1 MKVFCTDFDLL
12 VGNSSAEDSL
22 MTSLYLRGDHTLLNS
37 GKRVMTT
44 SWMKGLSYMPQLVVR
59 IDRAGKGF
67 EPRFADR
74 YYRRAA
80 WGVAL
85 ADRQLVLD
93 RLSQR
98 MDPGVA
104 YSFDGSLAVGDF
116 CPIEELRSSRV
127 TLLETEGATPLR
139 ESSDPLPLPSDDRIN
154 EVVSAVAQLY
164 LLKTGDCICFP
175 LGDEYKAIEGGH
187 YLFIAEG
194 DEELLRIGIE

>member
-1 MKVFCTDFDLL
+1 MKVFCTDFNLL
-12 VGNSSAEDSL
+12 VGNSSAEDPL

-37 GKRVMTT
+37 GKRVMIT

-116 CPIEELRSSRV
+116 YPIEELLRGRPLFVSLRIRFHCPRTTGSMKWSRRWLSSISLRR
-127 TLLETEGATPLR
+127 ATAFVF
-139 ESSDPLPLPSDDRIN
+139 PSEMSTR
-154 EVVSAVAQLY
+154 
-164 LLKTGDCICFP
+164 
-175 LGDEYKAIEGGH
+175 
-187 YLFIAEG
+187 
-194 DEELLRIGIE
+194 LLRAGITSLLQRGMRNY